1 MVWQVIAQWSL
12 IFQYLKP
19 QNYAFI
25 HQWIYRAKLPEI
37 LNWSIKLIYLQV
49 KSPGIKNHQSFCSFL
64 VHYSVPTFSASD
76 WISCFYFI
84 FCMTF
89 STNVNHWLLLGRL
102 NILLWIHVLNENNK
116 QNTCFSLL
124 AYTNITISPSTVD
137 RSWKTY
143 FKINTKIFKLC
154 LIYATQDDSR
164 WKRLQKFI

>member
-89 STNVNHWLLLGRL
+89 WCDGERERQWLHKNSTAKAQITFRSNNSQ
-102 NILLWIHVLNENNK
+102 IPFTAKYSIIENN
-116 QNTCFSLL
+116 CSVF
-124 AYTNITISPSTVD
+124 
-137 RSWKTY
+137 
-143 FKINTKIFKLC
+143 
-154 LIYATQDDSR
+154 
-164 WKRLQKFI
+164 